1 MFRQGHRL
9 FSIASIGLILVAAL
23 HVAGQFSAAAD
34 EFAASP
40 AIAAM
45 QIFRFETLYGN
56 PLMTD
61 FFDGLNAAL
70 PVLLAWVG
78 LMNLL
83 IARYTGLRDKL
94 MRRVCTLNLI
104 GVGVLSAFFAFN
116 QLLIHAIALG
126 IVEVFFFVAR
136 FRLRRSRILPAPKR

>member
-1 MFRQGHRL
+1 MFRHGHRL

-23 HVAGQFSAAAD
+23 HIAGQYSAAVE

-40 AIAAM
+40 AFAAM
-45 QIFRFETLYGN
+45 QAFRFELMFGN

-61 FFDGLNAAL
+61 LFDGLNAAF
-70 PVLLAWVG
+70 VILLMWAG
-78 LMNLL
+78 LINLL

-104 GVGVLSAFFAFN
+104 GVGALIAFFAIN
-116 QLLIHAIALG
+116 DLLVHAIALG
-126 IVEVFFFVAR
+126 IVEILFFVAR
-136 FRLRRSRILPAPKR
+136 FRLRRSRILPAAKH